1 MEKFKVVLERS
12 FNLSENSL
20 KEFLE
25 ASLED
30 IKNVGEDQLFQQ
42 ITPFSKDDLCSP
54 ELFESILENIKE
66 SYKQFLDEEDVNSI
80 ELEYNEKEQQM
91 VMTFTKEVAQ
101 KLYKRSLEE
110 FNNNELSKEIMNS
123 SEEVVDSMEV
133 KWRIVSAI

>member
-1 MEKFKVVLERS
+1 MEVILERS
-12 FNLSENSL
+12 FNLSEQSL

-66 SYKQFLDEEDVNSI
+66 SYKQFLEPEDVNSI

-91 VMTFTKEVAQ
+91 VMTFTKEVAE
-101 KLYKRSLEE
+101 KLYKRSLED
-110 FNNNELSKEIMNS
+110 FNREELSKEIMNS